1 MEEILLLN
9 EKKETLAE
17 IRKKKIEGVMLRSRC
32 RYEDLGEKPTKYFL
46 SLENRNYQ
54 DKVIQHLID
63 DKGKEVNKTKDILE
77 VQKNYYKNLYAKLM
91 QIDDT
96 PIKDIIGDNEN
107 QLNDDEAQKLEGELT
122 YEELTLAP
130 KNMKISKSPDND
142 GFTAEFFN
150 FFWIDLGAYVLRSV
164 NYAYRHGSLSVTQK
178 QGITTCLPKPNKAR
192 HML

>member
-1 MEEILLLN
+1 MLLN

-77 VQKNYYKNLYAKLM
+77 VQKNYYKNLYTKLM

-130 KNMKISKSPDND
+130 KNMKI
-142 GFTAEFFN
+142 
-150 FFWIDLGAYVLRSV
+150 
-164 NYAYRHGSLSVTQK
+164 
-178 QGITTCLPKPNKAR
+178 
-192 HML
+192 